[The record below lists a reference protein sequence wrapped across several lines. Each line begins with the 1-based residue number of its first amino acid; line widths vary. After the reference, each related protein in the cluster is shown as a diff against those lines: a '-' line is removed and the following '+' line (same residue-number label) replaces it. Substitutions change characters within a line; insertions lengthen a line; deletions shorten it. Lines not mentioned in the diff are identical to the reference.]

1 MRHRRSCRYMSPDLT
16 SIQSLRLAEAGTVP
30 RPVARPRVQSGDPVV
45 DVCELALEI
54 LRISVIHEFPDART
68 SAELILHSMLGPV
81 RH

>member
-16 SIQSLRLAEAGTVP
+16 FIQSLRLGETETVP
-30 RPVARPRVQSGDPVV
+30 RTGARPRVQSGDAVV

-54 LRISVIHEFPDART
+54 LRISVIHQFPDARN
-68 SAELILHSMLGPV
+68 SAELILHSMLGQV

>member
-16 SIQSLRLAEAGTVP
+16 SIQSLRLAEPGTMP
-30 RPVARPRVQSGDPVV
+30 RTVARPRVQSGDAAV

-54 LRISVIHEFPDART
+54 LRISVIHEFPDARN
-68 SAELILHSMLGPV
+68 SAELILHSMLGQV